1 MDINTLENVREAV
14 HASSLILLF
23 VVVLVATIGTFKPNL
38 LRGVLK
44 EFAERKYILAGAV
57 FICLLCGTIFTA
69 TQNMSRPYESSRTQ
83 TSNTAGS
90 LEQPSRQV
98 SGQTSDP
105 GEEGSSGNPGFTQSE
120 EVLGAVQTS
129 QPQAVAQAPAPSQ
142 QESRSSGT
150 STSNTPQ
157 QQPAQTPTPSTPPPT
172 PNPPSER
179 CVYIPIVGKVCTNI

>member
-23 VVVLVATIGTFKPNL
+23 MVIFIGTIGTLKPKL
-38 LRGVLK
+38 LSRVLK
-44 EFAERKYILAGAV
+44 EFAERKFILAGAV
-57 FICLLCGTIFTA
+57 FVCLLCGTIFTA

-105 GEEGSSGNPGFTQSE
+105 EDESSSRNTGFTQSE
-120 EVLGAVQTS
+120 EVLGVVQTNK
-129 QPQAVAQAPAPSQ
+129 PQAVAQAPATSQ

-150 STSNTPQ
+150 STNNTPQ
-157 QQPAQTPTPSTPPPT
+157 QTTQTPTPPTPPPNT
-172 PNPPSER
+172 SPPPVENCTLKVLGR
-179 CVYIPIVGKVCTNI
+179 CIL